1 MTVGIR
7 AEAQTSSQAT
17 RVDTK
22 EGYTKM
28 EFVEERLA
36 WLEEKAD
43 KWAELQVIV
52 HEQAEQIVKLMADRD
67 ALREQLQF
75 VKE

>member
-1 MTVGIR
+1 
-7 AEAQTSSQAT
+7 
-17 RVDTK
+17 
-22 EGYTKM
+22 M

-52 HEQAEQIVKLMADRD
+52 HEQAEQIVKLMEDRD
-67 ALREQLQF
+67 ALREQLKFDQGQ
-75 VKE
+75 VDEELEKNKKMM